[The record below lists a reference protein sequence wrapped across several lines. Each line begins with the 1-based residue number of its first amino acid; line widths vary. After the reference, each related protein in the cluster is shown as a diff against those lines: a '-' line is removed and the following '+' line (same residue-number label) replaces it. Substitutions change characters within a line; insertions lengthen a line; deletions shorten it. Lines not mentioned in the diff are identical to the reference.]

1 MSTIESGTRT
11 WQTTQQSVRTSSRN
25 YTRFATRDVGMSKL
39 ATGTMTFNQGA
50 GTVTL
55 AGALGAFS
63 YNDDVLI
70 ESQGLNSGFY
80 RVTTTGANTLGLWPS
95 PQTET
100 VVATIRAA

>member
-1 MSTIESGTRT
+1 MSVFESGTRS
-11 WQTTQQSVRTSSRN
+11 WANVQQGVRTSSRN
-25 YTRFATRDVGMSKL
+25 YTRNYSRDVRMTKL

-55 AGALGAFS
+55 AGALGAFAF
-63 YNDDVLI
+63 NDDVLI
-70 ESQGLNSGFY
+70 ESQGLNSGFF
-80 RVTTTGANTLGLWPS
+80 RVTTTGTNTLGLWPA